1 MFETDRLRLRA
12 VREADFE
19 NLMVLFNHDRV
30 EKMLTSGFV
39 VPLGVKAEKELRE
52 MCSSRLLYVII
63 ETKDN
68 HEFVG
73 FISLWDAQMKNRDAR
88 LGMALLPSFWGRGYA
103 TEVLRF
109 IIDYAFRQLALHRVS
124 LHVFGNNTAAI
135 KVYNKVGFVQEG
147 VQRKAN
153 WIDGKWQD
161 VIWMAVLDEDWEAS
175 KQEGPNPK
183 TVS

>member
-19 NLMVLFNHDRV
+19 DLIALWNDDRIQ
-30 EKMLTSGFV
+30 KMLSTDFV
-39 VPLGVKAEKELRE
+39 VPLGAKLEKLVRE
-52 MCSSRLLYVII
+52 MSSSALFYAII
-63 ETKDN
+63 ETKDS

-73 FISLWDAQMKNRDAR
+73 FISLWDAQTKNRDAR

-103 TEVLRF
+103 TELLRF
-109 IIDYAFRQLALHRVS
+109 VIDYAFRQLALHRIT
-124 LHVFGNNTAAI
+124 LNVFGNNTAAI
-135 KVYNKVGFVQEG
+135 RVYNKVGFIQEG

-153 WIDGKWQD
+153 WGDGKWQD

-175 KQEGPNPK
+175 KQDGPDPK
-183 TVS
+183 IVS